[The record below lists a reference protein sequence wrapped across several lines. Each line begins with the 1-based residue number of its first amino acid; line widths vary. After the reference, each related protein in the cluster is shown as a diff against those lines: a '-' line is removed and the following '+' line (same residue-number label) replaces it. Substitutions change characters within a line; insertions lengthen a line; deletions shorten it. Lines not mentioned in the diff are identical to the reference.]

1 MRHNKDGVQNW
12 FKRFGLFNG
21 IVFLALSSLLGAQ
34 SFEDFK
40 QSQWSAYEDDKA
52 QKEKAFRNFLT
63 AEWKAYKA
71 SQGLSVYDKPKPKIL
86 PITVAKASV
95 PIGPTITIKP
105 ILKAPESEKKP
116 PLEILKEESP
126 RWDIT
131 LFATT
136 FSFDPQ
142 ESLTKARFL
151 PQNKKGITHFFD
163 ALSDTNYQKLL
174 AMFSLHVK
182 KHHLNDWALYLL
194 TQKLSIKL
202 YSDSDEQKLFQW
214 FVLNHLGYDIKV
226 GLQNDHVVLLSRSK
240 HLIYSTPNYTLGSH
254 TYYAIDF
261 YNQKSMGSLYTY
273 EGSYPDADRSLDLG
287 LKNIPS
293 FQDNTHQKELSFRYR
308 GQKYTLHV
316 SYNQNLI
323 DFMQSY
329 PQADYESYFNA
340 PLDTMS
346 SRSLINS
353 LKPIV
358 DGKAASEAI
367 NILLYFVQH
376 AFVYQV
382 DQEQF
387 GREKVMFAQETLY
400 YQKSD
405 CEDRSILFAY
415 LIKNLLGY
423 DVVGVKYADHM
434 ATAIAVPIRG
444 DALHIASHRYV
455 IADPTYINAPIG
467 KSMPKYKDVRP
478 QQYIRVHSPL

>member
-1 MRHNKDGVQNW
+1 VRHNKDGVLNW
-12 FKRFGLFNG
+12 FKPFGLFKV

-40 QSQWSAYEDDKA
+40 QSQWSAYADDKA
-52 QKEKAFRNFLT
+52 QKEKAFHNFLT

-71 SQGLSVYDKPKPKIL
+71 SQGLRVYDKPKPKTL
-86 PITVAKASV
+86 PITVAKTTV
-95 PIGPTITIKP
+95 PVGPTISIKP
-105 ILKAPESEKKP
+105 PETVPQKIQKP
-116 PLEILKEESP
+116 SP
-126 RWDIT
+126 EVPDKVSLQWEVT

-136 FSFDPQ
+136 FSFDQ
-142 ESLTKARFL
+142 EESLTKARFS

-163 ALSDTNYQKLL
+163 ALSHSKYQKLIET
-174 AMFSLHVK
+174 FSLHVK
-182 KHHLNDWALYLL
+182 QHYLNDWALYLL
-194 TQKLSIKL
+194 SQKLSRKL
-202 YSDSDEQKLFQW
+202 YHDSNEQKLFQW

-254 TYYAIDF
+254 KYYAIDF
-261 YNQKSMGSLYTY
+261 YNTKSLGSLYTY
-273 EGSYPDADRSLDLG
+273 EGRYPDADNSLDLR
-287 LKNIPS
+287 LKTIPS
-293 FQDNTHQKELSFRYR
+293 FEDNTHQRSLSFRYR

-316 SYNQNLI
+316 NYNQNLI
-323 DFMQSY
+323 AFMQSY
-329 PQADYESYFNA
+329 PQADYETYFNA
-340 PLDTMS
+340 PLDAIS
-346 SRSLINS
+346 SRSLIAS
-353 LKPIV
+353 LMPVI

-405 CEDRSILFAY
+405 CEDRATLFAY

-423 DVVGVKYADHM
+423 DVVGVKYSDHM
-434 ATAIAVPIRG
+434 ATAVAVPIKG
-444 DALHIASHRYV
+444 DALYIAHHRYV

-467 KSMPKYKDVRP
+467 SSMPKYKNVKP
-478 QQYIRVHSPL
+478 QKYIRLRERL